1 MVLLAYA
8 RARVCV
14 RVHSV
19 CVGCVCV
26 WGGGGLEADADRL
39 ASRGS
44 GGYLRTVAFSG
55 HPSISMIRQGSR
67 V

>member
-1 MVLLAYA
+1 M
-8 RARVCV
+8 RVCACV
-14 RVHSV
+14 CIVCVWGVCV
-19 CVGCVCV
+19 CVGGG
-26 WGGGGLEADADRL
+26 GGGGLEADADRL